1 MLSLA
6 KDKEAVEL
14 TDRPSNM
21 GVSGPCLEHV
31 GGGKDHLGLGARG
44 MQTEQR
50 QCFQW

>member
-31 GGGKDHLGLGARG
+31 GGRKDHLGLGARG